1 LISKKVPE
9 RMNLWAK
16 VLAHAS
22 SQKVCGFN
30 TTAVQFGTAA
40 ASYTLRQSSSGAE
53 AGRPNFF
60 YPAIV
65 HLTQGHQ
72 CFG

>member
-30 TTAVQFGTAA
+30 TTAVQFGTAV
-40 ASYTLRQSSSGAE
+40 ASNNFGASVLNCGFE
-53 AGRPNFF
+53 NND
-60 YPAIV
+60 
-65 HLTQGHQ
+65 H
-72 CFG
+72 